1 MVDGC
6 IIDRQPLPIDPLY
19 MRLFNQAALITGG
32 AQGIGRV
39 IALTLAQEGA
49 RVVVVDINPDG
60 AAEVAQE
67 VSGLAIACDV
77 TDETQVEAAVQRTV
91 KEFGQLDILVNCAAN
106 IDPAMKVVD
115 MPLEVWERTIAVDL
129 TGTFLCCK
137 HALKA
142 MIPRKRGRI
151 INLSSVAGKMA
162 YPLRASYATAKMGII
177 SLTMTLA
184 LEYGEHGITVNAI
197 CPAPVEGERMRTVI
211 AQRAVAQGRTFEE
224 VDREYRE
231 TTALNTFIQPEDIA
245 QLIVFLASPA
255 GDRITGQ
262 AIDVD
267 AGYLLK

>member
-1 MVDGC
+1 MK
-6 IIDRQPLPIDPLY
+6 LS
-19 MRLFNQAALITGG
+19 NQVALIPGG

-49 RVVVVDINPDG
+49 KVVIADVNADG
-60 AAEVAQE
+60 ATRVAQE
-67 VSGLAIACDV
+67 VGGLGVACDV
-77 TDETQVEAAVQRTV
+77 TDESDVEAAVQRAV
-91 KEFGQLDILVNCAAN
+91 EKFGQLDILVNCAAN
-106 IDPAMKVVD
+106 VDPAMRVVD
-115 MPLEVWERTIAVDL
+115 MPREVWEQTLAVNL

-137 HALKA
+137 HALRV

-151 INLSSVAGKMA
+151 VNLSSVAGKMA
-162 YPLRASYATAKMGII
+162 YPLRAAYAAAKMGII

-184 LEYGEHGITVNAI
+184 LEYGEHDITVNAI

-211 AQRAVAQGRTFEE
+211 AQRAAAQGRTYEE

-245 QLIVFLASPA
+245 QLVLYLCSSA

>member
-1 MVDGC
+1 MNF
-6 IIDRQPLPIDPLY
+6 LA
-19 MRLFNQAALITGG
+19 NQTALITGG

-49 RVVVVDINPDG
+49 KVAVADINLDG
-60 AAEVAQE
+60 AAQVAKEVGGI
-67 VSGLAIACDV
+67 SLACDV
-77 TDETQVEAAVQRTV
+77 TDERSVEAAVQRV
-91 KEFGQLDILVNCAAN
+91 VNEFGQLDILVNCAAN
-106 IDPAMKVVD
+106 VDPAMKVVD
-115 MPLEVWERTIAVDL
+115 MPLDVWERTLTVDL

-142 MIPRKRGRI
+142 MIPRQRGRI
-151 INLSSVAGKMA
+151 VNLSSVAGKMA
-162 YPLRASYATAKMGII
+162 YPLRASYAAAKMGVI

-211 AQRAVAQGRTFEE
+211 AQRAAAQGRTYEE

-231 TTALNTFIQPEDIA
+231 TTALNTFVQPEDIA
-245 QLIVFLASPA
+245 QLVLYLCSSA
-255 GDRITGQ
+255 GDRVTGQ